1 LIFSLSFDNIFGLK
15 LATNAIQT
23 HPTPLPIFEVLMNH
37 PMRLPLATL
46 IAMSAIQPAI
56 AQPPIAPPQIE
67 VVNVYG
73 EPEKSSSATKLD
85 LSVYETPQTVSV
97 ISRTQIDDFALDDIN
112 DLLRYTPGV
121 TVESVETDRTYFTAR
136 GFDIVNFQY
145 DGVGVPFS
153 AGLSQ
158 GHQDTA
164 IFEQVEVVKGAAGL
178 ITGLAN
184 PSATINYIRKRPT
197 AELSGSIAVQ
207 AGPESSYRLDGDISG
222 SVTERVRARLVVA
235 KDDGESYLDRNEND
249 NTVFYGIVEGDV
261 TDSTLLTVGYSQN
274 QNDITGSLSGALPLY
289 YTDGSDTDYNVGTS
303 TAPDWAYRDI
313 ERTQAFVELRQTL
326 GANWTLNAQYT
337 QNDIEQDSELFYVY
351 GTPDRETEIGLLGY
365 ASGYRAD
372 EQQKV
377 LDVFVNG
384 TFALLGRDHD
394 LVIGYNKADIDLV
407 GQSLYDYVNGYPVL
421 GSDWAEGNTPRPEL
435 QVYDTFTDGHVD
447 NQEHESL
454 YFATR
459 LNLLD
464 SLSVL
469 LGARQM
475 EVTQSGY
482 SYGVEADTYADETVP
497 YYGFTWSFLDNVS
510 LYASYSEVF
519 TPQSFVTPEFRPLGV
534 AQGDNSEV
542 GFKMQLNDGQAT
554 GTLAFF
560 QSEQTNLGE
569 YIGRVEGVNTYLGK
583 AYESEGAELE
593 LSGAVSDNLN
603 LSIGYTW
610 VDITDNSGAEV
621 RTYVP
626 RNLVKLAAAYQV
638 PMQPKLVVGA
648 SVNWQDAVSTSPEA
662 GVEITQSSYAL
673 LDVFARYKLTDD
685 VTVALNVSNVT
696 DEKYWNSLYWTQAYY
711 GAPLQ
716 ASATVSW
723 RF

>member
-1 LIFSLSFDNIFGLK
+1 MRRQL
-15 LATNAIQT
+15 Q
-23 HPTPLPIFEVLMNH
+23 
-37 PMRLPLATL
+37 RLPLAAL
-46 IAMSAIQPAI
+46 LAASAAQPVI
-56 AQPPIAPPQIE
+56 AQNNDKPVQIE

-73 EPEKSSSATKLD
+73 EPEKSSTATKLD
-85 LSVYETPQTVSV
+85 LSVYETPQTVTV
-97 ISRTQIDDFALDDIN
+97 ISRTQIDDFALDNIN

-164 IFEQVEVVKGAAGL
+164 VFEQVEVVKGAAGL

-197 AELSGSIAVQ
+197 ADFGGYLSLQ
-207 AGPESSYRLDGDISG
+207 AGPESSYRLEGDISG
-222 SVTERVRARLVVA
+222 AISDRIRARLVMA
-235 KDDGESYLDRNEND
+235 KDDAESYLDRNEND
-249 NTVFYGIVEGDV
+249 NSVFYGVIEGDI
-261 TDSTLLTVGYSQN
+261 TDSTLLTLGYSQN
-274 QNDITGSLSGALPLY
+274 QNDIRGSLSGALPMH
-289 YTDGSDTDYNVGTS
+289 YTDGSATDYDVGTS
-303 TAPDWAYRDI
+303 TAPDWAFRDI
-313 ERTQAFVELRQTL
+313 ERRQTFVELRQQL
-326 GANWTLNAQYT
+326 GANWTLNAHYT

-351 GTPDRETEIGLLGY
+351 GTPERETEIGLLGY

-372 EQQKV
+372 EKQKV

-384 TFALLGRDHD
+384 TFALLGQEHD
-394 LVIGYNKADIDLV
+394 LVFGYNKADIDLV
-407 GQSLYDYVNGYPVL
+407 GQSLYDHVNGYPVL
-421 GSDWAEGNTPRPEL
+421 GSDWAEGNTPRPDL
-435 QVYDTFTDGHVD
+435 QVYDTYTDGSQD

-459 LNLLD
+459 LKLLD

-475 EVTQSGY
+475 EVTQGGY
-482 SYGVEADTYADETVP
+482 SYGVSADTYADETVP
-497 YYGFTWSFLDNVS
+497 YYGFTWAFLDNVS

-519 TPQSFVTPEFRPLGV
+519 TPQSFVTPEFQPLGV

-542 GFKMQLNDGQAT
+542 GLKVQLNDGQAT

-560 QSEQTNLGE
+560 QSEQSNLGE
-569 YIGRVEGVNTYLGK
+569 YVGRVDGVNTYLGK
-583 AYESEGAELE
+583 TYDSEGAELE
-593 LSGAVSDNLN
+593 LSGAVTDNLN
-603 LSIGYTW
+603 MSFGYTW
-610 VDITDNSGAEV
+610 VDITDTAGTEV

-626 RNLVKLAAAYQV
+626 RNLVKLAAAYQL
-638 PMQPKLVVGA
+638 PMLPPLVVGA
-648 SVNWQDAVSTSPEA
+648 SVNWQDTVSTTSDA
-662 GVEITQSSYAL
+662 GVPVSQSSYAL
-673 LDVFARYKLTDD
+673 LDVFARYQLTED
-685 VTVALNVSNVT
+685 VSLALNVSNLT

-716 ASATVSW
+716 ASASVSW
-723 RF
+723 SF